1 MDLLD
6 KVQGDVD
13 KCGDKV
19 GTMGF
24 EWKDK
29 ELQGCGGGG
38 GVWSGRTDL
47 HVISL
52 EVILKAMG
60 FDEIT

>member
-38 GVWSGRTDL
+38 GG
-47 HVISL
+47 L
-52 EVILKAMG
+52 EWQDRSACHQPRGNIKSHG
-60 FDEIT
+60 I